1 VASSALGAVLE
12 SCWMLCFWVRQCPLL
27 IGIAP
32 AAVPTGVVLCVSV
45 APRRPDQ
52 HEESHPEGALSV
64 PMYRRIDMGQADFA
78 KVRDMG
84 GTVSAAGDIIQ

>member
-1 VASSALGAVLE
+1 MYLDRAM
-12 SCWMLCFWVRQCPLL
+12 CLL

-32 AAVPTGVVLCVSV
+32 AVVSIGVVLCVSV

-52 HEESHPEGALSV
+52 YEEAHPEGALSV

-84 GTVSAAGDIIQ
+84 GTVNVAGDIIQ